1 MNTGFNNRANNQ
13 FIQLK
18 EFSFSDVVVWV
29 KSMNVIII
37 SKYSFGESVEDGC
50 NKGINLSDERKENM
64 EAILQ
69 QLEFINMN

>member
-1 MNTGFNNRANNQ
+1 MN
-13 FIQLK
+13 L
-18 EFSFSDVVVWV
+18 
-29 KSMNVIII
+29 III

-64 EAILQ
+64 EAILE